1 MPMHYASGAGVLC
14 KRSHRTVQH
23 RCKSGSVGDLGW
35 GLCLGIFRWKRD
47 GYLIFSEVWLK
58 LDSPFWVNL
67 LLVL

>member
-14 KRSHRTVQH
+14 KRSRRTVQH
-23 RCKSGSVGDLGW
+23 HCKSGSVGDLGW